1 MDLKKGIRLYLKALP
16 VLNKESEISDSVG
29 GEDSGKK
36 YEFYI
41 GPLDHVPEK
50 DKIYLHIT
58 EMTHRDAEGRPVYKE
73 QEKWINTV
81 LKLKRIKAVDYWW
94 SHWQFDS
101 EKHAENFIQVLI
113 KFNACEK
120 E

>member
-58 EMTHRDAEGRPVYKE
+58 EITHRDAEGRPVYKE
-73 QEKWINTV
+73 QEKWIYC
-81 LKLKRIKAVDYWW
+81 IKVKKDKSYRLLVVPLA
-94 SHWQFDS
+94 
-101 EKHAENFIQVLI
+101 I
-113 KFNACEK
+113 
-120 E
+120 